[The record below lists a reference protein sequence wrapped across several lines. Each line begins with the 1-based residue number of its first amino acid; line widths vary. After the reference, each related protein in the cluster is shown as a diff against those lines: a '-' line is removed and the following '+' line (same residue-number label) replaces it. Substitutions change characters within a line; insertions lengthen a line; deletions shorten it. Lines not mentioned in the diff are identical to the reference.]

1 MKKIVIGTVIALS
14 VFVLSGC
21 SSKSPCAPKLPTCAS
36 ACTPAPAPCGC
47 PK

>member
-1 MKKIVIGTVIALS
+1 MKKIIIGSVLAISVI
-14 VFVLSGC
+14 VFSGC
-21 SSKSPCAPKLPTCAS
+21 SSKCGSKLPTCAS